1 MKTKTIVIAA
11 FAFAYLIL
19 ETVWAS
25 ILVDRLLKAFF
36 AQTVFNYFL
45 LLAICGVVLNTF
57 DMVCKCDYNL
67 KAALRVN
74 TFLWLVI
81 ITIVEVSVG
90 IL

>member
-1 MKTKTIVIAA
+1 
-11 FAFAYLIL
+11 L

-25 ILVDRLLKAFF
+25 ILVDRLLKVFF
-36 AQTVFNYFL
+36 TQTVFNYFL

-67 KAALRVN
+67 KAALRLN
-74 TFLWLVI
+74 TFMWLVI
-81 ITIVEVSVG
+81 ITIIELATG